1 METKKNQN
9 KIVLVDDHPIVVQ
22 GLSELVNQQEDLVVC
37 GTAENADEALN
48 AIQELNPDLV
58 IVDLS
63 LKDCHG
69 LELIEIIRLRWSNLF
84 ILVLSMHDEFL
95 FAKRCLRAGARG
107 YIMKQE
113 GTEKLIG
120 AIYRVLAGKICLS
133 EKVSEKLLKS
143 FVDGQPRG
151 ETGSIESLSDREI
164 QVFQLLGRG
173 FTTRKIAKSLHL
185 SVSTVD
191 SHRGNIKK
199 KLKLKNAI
207 ELLQHAT
214 NWTQKNIAN

>member
-1 METKKNQN
+1 METKKNQS

-22 GLSELVNQQEDLVVC
+22 GLSELVNQHEDLVVC
-37 GTAENADEALN
+37 GTAENAVEALK

-58 IVDLS
+58 IVDLT

-69 LELIEIIRLRWSNLF
+69 LELIESIRLRWSNLF
-84 ILVLSMHDEFL
+84 ILVLSMHDESL
-95 FAKRCLRAGARG
+95 FAERCLRAGARG
-107 YIMKQE
+107 YLMKQE
-113 GTEKLIG
+113 GTEKLMG

-143 FVDGQPRG
+143 FVDGEPHG
-151 ETGSIESLSDREI
+151 EAGSIESLSDREI
-164 QVFQLLGRG
+164 QVFQLLGQG
-173 FTTRKIAKSLHL
+173 FATQKIARSLHL

-214 NWTQKNIAN
+214 NWTQKTTAN

>member
-37 GTAENADEALN
+37 GTAENAVEALK

-58 IVDLS
+58 IVDLT

-95 FAKRCLRAGARG
+95 FAERCLRAGARG

-133 EKVSEKLLKS
+133 EKISEKLLKS

-214 NWTQKNIAN
+214 NWTQKNTVN

>member
-1 METKKNQN
+1 LETKKNQN

-37 GTAENADEALN
+37 GTAENAAEALK

-84 ILVLSMHDEFL
+84 ILVLSMHDESL
-95 FAKRCLRAGARG
+95 FAARCLRAGARG

-113 GTEKLIG
+113 GTEKLIS
-120 AIYRVLAGKICLS
+120 AIYLVLAGKICLS
-133 EKVSEKLLKS
+133 EKISEKLLKS

-151 ETGSIESLSDREI
+151 EAGSIESLSDREI

-173 FTTRKIAKSLHL
+173 FATQKIAKSLHL

-214 NWTQKNIAN
+214 NWTQKNTVN

>member
-84 ILVLSMHDEFL
+84 ILVLSMHDESL
-95 FAKRCLRAGARG
+95 FAERCLRAGARG

-214 NWTQKNIAN
+214 NWTQKNTVN

>member
-1 METKKNQN
+1 LETNQN
-9 KIVLVDDHPIVVQ
+9 KIVLVDDHPIVLQ
-22 GLSELVNQQEDLVVC
+22 GLSELIDQQEDLVVC
-37 GTAENADEALN
+37 RKTENAAEALE

-58 IVDLS
+58 IVDLT

-69 LELIEIIRLRWSNLF
+69 LELIEAIRLRWSDLF
-84 ILVLSMHDEFL
+84 ILVLSMHDESL
-95 FAKRCLRAGARG
+95 FAERCLRAGARG

-113 GTEKLIG
+113 GTDKLIS
-120 AIYRVLAGKICLS
+120 AIYQVLAGKVYIS

-143 FVDGQPRG
+143 FIDGQPIA
-151 ETGSIESLSDREI
+151 EAGSIESLSDREI
-164 QVFQLLGRG
+164 QVFQLLGQG
-173 FTTRKIAKSLHL
+173 LTTQKIAKSLHL

-214 NWTQKNIAN
+214 NWVQKLII